1 MHIIF
6 IQPKVLKILTVKLH
20 TTGIKHCQYIC
31 TKYSHK
37 FQQNRLIFLLGANRP
52 GAKRLGGRNDQGRN
66 DLGRNAAGAK
76 RLGGELDLGRNDP
89 DSLIHTVNIRTT
101 HPRKTSSPLNFC
113 NIFDTS
119 VSSLCLKMIILCFGS
134 IGLEP
139 SKQIPSLFTFL
150 RRVSDDQSVSRY
162 HLYYVTLKQKL

>member
-1 MHIIF
+1 MNWHNSFTRKKNMHIIF

-31 TKYSHK
+31 TKYSYK

-76 RLGGELDLGRNDP
+76 RLGGEVDLGRNDP
-89 DSLIHTVNIRTT
+89 DSSTVQTFSHSRLYRVLLVSRI
-101 HPRKTSSPLNFC
+101 PAEWYP
-113 NIFDTS
+113 
-119 VSSLCLKMIILCFGS
+119 VSSV
-134 IGLEP
+134 
-139 SKQIPSLFTFL
+139 
-150 RRVSDDQSVSRY
+150 RRSVIDGGKRW
-162 HLYYVTLKQKL
+162 K

>member
-66 DLGRNAAGAK
+66 DLERNAAGAK

-89 DSLIHTVNIRTT
+89 DSQYHTADKGSNSKWNRLHI
-101 HPRKTSSPLNFC
+101 KTKLYR
-113 NIFDTS
+113 
-119 VSSLCLKMIILCFGS
+119 SLEHFFPHVLDYFVYIEGLYITYHEII
-134 IGLEP
+134 
-139 SKQIPSLFTFL
+139 
-150 RRVSDDQSVSRY
+150 
-162 HLYYVTLKQKL
+162 

>member
-20 TTGIKHCQYIC
+20 YTTGIKHCQYIC
-31 TKYSHK
+31 TNNSRT

-76 RLGGELDLGRNDP
+76 RLGGEIDLGRNDP
-89 DSLIHTVNIRTT
+89 DSLVLKGFSVTFYNFWG
-101 HPRKTSSPLNFC
+101 PLNWK
-113 NIFDTS
+113 
-119 VSSLCLKMIILCFGS
+119 SSNTISLK
-134 IGLEP
+134 E
-139 SKQIPSLFTFL
+139 
-150 RRVSDDQSVSRY
+150 DQ
-162 HLYYVTLKQKL
+162 KWP